1 MNISDREHASLN
13 CDEDAG
19 WRATTKYKNITKQH
33 SSSVANLRQNIYCF
47 IYKRFTVTKKI

>member
-33 SSSVANLRQNIYCF
+33 SYFRRQFATKHLLFHLQKIYS
-47 IYKRFTVTKKI
+47 K